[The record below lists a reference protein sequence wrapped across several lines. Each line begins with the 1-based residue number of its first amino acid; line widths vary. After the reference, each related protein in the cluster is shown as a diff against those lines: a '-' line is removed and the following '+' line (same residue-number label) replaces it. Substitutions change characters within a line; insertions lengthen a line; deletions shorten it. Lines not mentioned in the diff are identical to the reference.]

1 MGIPRF
7 WGDSLPDAEQL
18 VVGSKAGTIPSTGIV
33 NSHVNANAGIAGSKL
48 AAEARVRTAQS
59 IVFDLDNGAGTT
71 VDDVIL
77 VPMRAITITAA
88 QIIYVEATQTVAG
101 GSAKIGTSVGGA
113 GIVSATAYQN
123 TKAVGTV
130 TPMTVLSGVV
140 AAGTPVCVR
149 HTGVAATQT
158 GRAKIEIEYVVD
170 DAA

>member
-7 WGDSLPDAEQL
+7 WADNIPPVQTLE
-18 VVGSKAGTIPSTGIV
+18 VGSQGGIIPSTGIV

-101 GSAKIGTSVGGA
+101 GNAKIGTTVGGS
-113 GIVSATAYQN
+113 GIASATAYQN

-130 TPMTVLSGVV
+130 TSMTISNGAV